1 MLTIVHSQLLTF
13 GEVDNHSTS
22 PLGGV
27 IMSIHVKQT
36 TVYTENSSETGKV
49 VSESF
54 IMGEGST
61 LPLIFLEGEVQQREF
76 HRPGLSMGPINIY
89 EEENPK
95 VIKEY
100 LCGYIDLPT
109 TLLNAGSF
117 YENGKSQ
124 CIDFADI
131 LSNGNGTNGN
141 GNFFISE
148 VKVCTPKMNFQT
160 EDFTSSLG
168 ESEAPYET
176 TMSSRVVSRS
186 HPDMDEILDEFS
198 IELEKKL
205 KQNGFSKE
213 EPRDEDPS
221 LQTGVWWMKKG
232 TKADVKAPKPEIE
245 RPEVKHEEEAD
256 LEEQPIEDQEEED
269 QELEEVEPSIPTT
282 EFDDTMTGI
291 FKLMDELENEKRGT
305 EEERA
310 KLWRMIE
317 DLEDRKEDFTEDVI
331 RTEEGKM
338 ELQGIV
344 SAVEDKINELKMEK
358 MNSDMKKAEMGGMMA
373 QITDKMTE
381 LELSQ
386 IGSEVEGS
394 QLKRMMDDIQGKIDE
409 IDDGGLESELAKA
422 ELEGMLAKIEDQ
434 MTEFEISQLGS
445 DAEKTQLRQMVEDL
459 EKRISEMDGTAQN
472 TELSDKLR
480 GMEEKMAQMEQ
491 QLKGA
496 EEKVEEMKS
505 EMEAKKFT
513 MEYIQNLNDRGELEA
528 LCLDVGLSYEGTEDE
543 LRNRLLGYV
552 EGRPKEEDRD
562 EKFTK
567 ANIEKVQ
574 TKAELAAL
582 CEEAGLKKSGK
593 KEELRQRLL
602 DYIQEKEQAEKERKS
617 KFTLEH
623 IKAIETREDLEGLC
637 QEAGLTSEGNEEEL
651 RDRLLEYVR
660 DKDIVPGSEESR
672 LSSSLQLGAPDKLV
686 YAVMGDM
693 YKHLSLEMGDTV
705 SDYVNDLEGFV
716 RSVLEIRAELGVDPH
731 EILKSVVLKPRRE
744 KTAEVLG
751 KLSAPFLD
759 KVRADDLKIVR
770 PDEEWEGI
778 KLQMNMDKE
787 LISANFKSQATKI
800 QMLMRLQPPQK
811 IRKIMEEKGEYT
823 LGVEGYPVTISSKMI
838 SFTEITPDN
847 FVIREVEAGWVYI
860 EKEIIERIVEDE
872 LPPPPVEQEEEI
884 VPQEVNKEEQKEKP
898 QEEKISEP
906 VEKEIKKKE
915 EKAPLPPPP
924 PSLKRKKRKAKK
936 TKGFM
941 EKLRR
946 KWKL

>member
-1 MLTIVHSQLLTF
+1 
-13 GEVDNHSTS
+13 
-22 PLGGV
+22 
-27 IMSIHVKQT
+27 
-36 TVYTENSSETGKV
+36 
-49 VSESF
+49 
-54 IMGEGST
+54 
-61 LPLIFLEGEVQQREF
+61 
-76 HRPGLSMGPINIY
+76 MGPINIY

-95 VIKEY
+95 LIKEY
-100 LCGYIDLPT
+100 ICGFIDLPT
-109 TLLNAGSF
+109 TLLSAGSF

-124 CIDFADI
+124 CIDFADL
-131 LSNGNGTNGN
+131 LSNGNGTNGK
-141 GNFFISE
+141 GNFCISE
-148 VKVCTPKMNFQT
+148 VKVCTPKMNFQK
-160 EDFTSSLG
+160 EDFTISS
-168 ESEAPYET
+168 EQSEAPYGT
-176 TMSSRVVSRS
+176 TKSSRVISKS
-186 HPDMDEILDEFS
+186 QPDMDDILDEFS
-198 IELEKKL
+198 MELEKKL

-213 EPRDEDPS
+213 EPKDEDPS
-221 LQTGVWWMKKG
+221 LQTGVWWMKGG
-232 TKADVKAPKPEIE
+232 TKADVKAPKSEIK
-245 RPEVKHEEEAD
+245 RPEVQHVEEPA
-256 LEEQPIEDQEEED
+256 LEEQPLEDQEEED
-269 QELEEVEPSIPTT
+269 QELEDVEPPITTT
-282 EFDDTMTGI
+282 EFDETMTGI
-291 FKLMDELENEKRGT
+291 FKIMDELENEKRGT

-344 SAVEDKINELKMEK
+344 SAVEEKINELKMDK
-358 MNSDMKKAEMGGMMA
+358 MDTEMEKAEMGGMMA

-386 IGSEVEGS
+386 IGSEAEGS

-409 IDDGGLESELAKA
+409 IDDGGLESEVAKA

-445 DAEKTQLRQMVEDL
+445 DAEKTELRRMVEDL
-459 EKRISEMDGTAQN
+459 EKRISEMDGTAKN

-480 GMEEKMAQMEQ
+480 GMEEKMAQMEE

-496 EEKVEEMKS
+496 EEKVEEMQS
-505 EMEAKKFT
+505 EMEAKRFT
-513 MEYIQNLNDRGELEA
+513 LEYIQNLNDRGELES
-528 LCLDVGLSYEGTEDE
+528 LCMDVGLSCEGTEDE

-552 EGRPKEEDRD
+552 EGRPKEEERY

-567 ANIEKVQ
+567 ENIEKVQ

-582 CEEAGLKKSGK
+582 CQEAGLKKSGK

-602 DYIQEKEQAEKERKS
+602 DYVKEKEQAEKDRKS
-617 KFTLEH
+617 RFTVEH
-623 IKAIETREDLEGLC
+623 IKAIETREGLEGLC
-637 QEAGLTSEGNEEEL
+637 QEAGLTLGGNEEEL
-651 RDRLLEYVR
+651 RNRLLEYVK
-660 DKDIVPGSEESR
+660 DKDIVSGSEESR
-672 LSSSLQLGAPDKLV
+672 LSGALQLGAPDKLV

-705 SDYVNDLEGFV
+705 SDYVNDLEGFI
-716 RSVLEIRAELGVDPH
+716 RAVLEVRQEIGIEPH
-731 EILKSVVLKPRRE
+731 EILKSIVLKPKRE

-759 KVRADDLKIVR
+759 KVRADDLKIVN

-847 FVIREVEAGWVYI
+847 FEIREVEPGWVYI

-872 LPPPPVEQEEEI
+872 LPPPPVEQDEEDVPQEIEPEEPLQEEKPTEKMEEEI
-884 VPQEVNKEEQKEKP
+884 QKEEEKL
-898 QEEKISEP
+898 
-906 VEKEIKKKE
+906 
-915 EKAPLPPPP
+915 PLPPPP
-924 PSLKRKKRKAKK
+924 PKPKRKKRKAKK
-936 TKGFM
+936 KKNKGFM
-941 EKLRR
+941 GKLRK
-946 KWKL
+946 KWKI